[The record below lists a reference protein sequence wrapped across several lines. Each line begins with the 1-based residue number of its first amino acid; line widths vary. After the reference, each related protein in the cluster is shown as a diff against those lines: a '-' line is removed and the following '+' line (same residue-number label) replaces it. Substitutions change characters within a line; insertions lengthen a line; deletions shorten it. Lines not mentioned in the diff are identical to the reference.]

1 MRKNIYY
8 SLLLSALVTV
18 SVAEETRQVDK
29 HEHGVGELNIAVEGN
44 SIDLEFMI
52 PGADIVGFEYKA
64 KSEADVAL
72 VNDALIKFDEFNN
85 IFSIP
90 STSNC
95 NLVEAD
101 ISINQGD
108 NHKDEHNHDEH
119 DDHDEHEDDHDEHD
133 DHNEHEDEHDHDD
146 HGEHDDHDEHDEEA
160 HNEFVAHYSFNCG
173 NIKEIDRISFPYFTT
188 FPNSGEL
195 EVQFVSEIGSTSFEV
210 EGDEPFIDLKG
221 KI

>member
-64 KSEADVAL
+64 KSETDIAL
-72 VNDALIKFDEFNN
+72 VKDALIKFDEFNN
-85 IFSIP
+85 IFSVP

-119 DDHDEHEDDHDEHD
+119 DDHD
-133 DHNEHEDEHDHDD
+133 EHEDEHDHDD

>member
-72 VNDALIKFDEFNN
+72 VKDALIKFDEFNN

-108 NHKDEHNHDEH
+108 NHKDEHNHD
-119 DDHDEHEDDHDEHD
+119 
-133 DHNEHEDEHDHDD
+133 EHEDEHDHDD

>member
-64 KSEADVAL
+64 KSEADIAL
-72 VNDALIKFDEFNN
+72 VKDALIKFDEFNN

-90 STSNC
+90 IASNC

-108 NHKDEHNHDEH
+108 NHKDEHDHDEH
-119 DDHDEHEDDHDEHD
+119 DDHD
-133 DHNEHEDEHDHDD
+133 EHEDEHDHDD

>member
-1 MRKNIYY
+1 MVK
-8 SLLLSALVTV
+8 
-18 SVAEETRQVDK
+18 
-29 HEHGVGELNIAVEGN
+29 
-44 SIDLEFMI
+44 
-52 PGADIVGFEYKA
+52 
-64 KSEADVAL
+64 
-72 VNDALIKFDEFNN
+72 DALIKFDEFNN

-90 STSNC
+90 SASNC

-108 NHKDEHNHDEH
+108 NHKDEHNHDGH
-119 DDHDEHEDDHDEHD
+119 DDHDEHEDDHDEYD
-133 DHNEHEDEHDHDD
+133 DHDEHEDEHDHDD

>member
-64 KSEADVAL
+64 KSEAEIAL

-95 NLVEAD
+95 NLVEAE

-108 NHKDEHNHDEH
+108 NHKDEHNHD
-119 DDHDEHEDDHDEHD
+119 
-133 DHNEHEDEHDHDD
+133 EHEDEHDHDD

>member
-64 KSEADVAL
+64 KSEADIAL

-101 ISINQGD
+101 ISINQDD
-108 NHKDEHNHDEH
+108 NHKGEH
-119 DDHDEHEDDHDEHD
+119 DHDEHED
-133 DHNEHEDEHDHDD
+133 EHEDEHDHDD

>member
-64 KSEADVAL
+64 KSEADIAL

-108 NHKDEHNHDEH
+108 NHKGEH
-119 DDHDEHEDDHDEHD
+119 DHD
-133 DHNEHEDEHDHDD
+133 EHEDEHDHDE

>member
-64 KSEADVAL
+64 KSEADIAL
-72 VNDALIKFDEFNN
+72 VKDALT
-85 IFSIP
+85 IP
-90 STSNC
+90 SASNC

-119 DDHDEHEDDHDEHD
+119 DDHD
-133 DHNEHEDEHDHDD
+133 EHEDEHDHDD

>member
-64 KSEADVAL
+64 KSEADIAL

-119 DDHDEHEDDHDEHD
+119 DDHD
-133 DHNEHEDEHDHDD
+133 EHEDEHDHDD

>member
-64 KSEADVAL
+64 KSEADIAL

-108 NHKDEHNHDEH
+108 NHKDEH
-119 DDHDEHEDDHDEHD
+119 DDHD
-133 DHNEHEDEHDHDD
+133 EHEDEHDHDD

>member
-119 DDHDEHEDDHDEHD
+119 DDHDEHED
-133 DHNEHEDEHDHDD
+133 EHDHDD

-210 EGDEPFIDLKG
+210 EGDEPLIDLKG

>member
-64 KSEADVAL
+64 KSEADIAL

-119 DDHDEHEDDHDEHD
+119 DDHDEHEDEHD
-133 DHNEHEDEHDHDD
+133 
-146 HGEHDDHDEHDEEA
+146 HDDHDEHDEEA

>member
-64 KSEADVAL
+64 KSEADIAL

-119 DDHDEHEDDHDEHD
+119 DDHDEHEDEHDHD
-133 DHNEHEDEHDHDD
+133 DHDEHEDEHDHDD

>member
-64 KSEADVAL
+64 KSEADIAL

-90 STSNC
+90 SASNC

-108 NHKDEHNHDEH
+108 NHKDEHNHD
-119 DDHDEHEDDHDEHD
+119 
-133 DHNEHEDEHDHDD
+133 EHEDEHDHDD

>member
-64 KSEADVAL
+64 KSEADIAL
-72 VNDALIKFDEFNN
+72 VKDALIKFDEFNN

-119 DDHDEHEDDHDEHD
+119 DDHD
-133 DHNEHEDEHDHDD
+133 EHEDEHDHDD

>member
-64 KSEADVAL
+64 KSEADIAL

-90 STSNC
+90 SASNC

-108 NHKDEHNHDEH
+108 NHKDEHNHDGH
-119 DDHDEHEDDHDEHD
+119 DDHDEHEDDHDEYD
-133 DHNEHEDEHDHDD
+133 DHDEHEDEHDRQMIMMNTKIMTIMVSTTIMTSMMKKLITSLLHTT
-146 HGEHDDHDEHDEEA
+146 HLIA
-160 HNEFVAHYSFNCG
+160 
-173 NIKEIDRISFPYFTT
+173 EI
-188 FPNSGEL
+188 
-195 EVQFVSEIGSTSFEV
+195 
-210 EGDEPFIDLKG
+210 
-221 KI
+221 

>member
-119 DDHDEHEDDHDEHD
+119 DDHDEH
-133 DHNEHEDEHDHDD
+133 
-146 HGEHDDHDEHDEEA
+146 
-160 HNEFVAHYSFNCG
+160 
-173 NIKEIDRISFPYFTT
+173 
-188 FPNSGEL
+188 
-195 EVQFVSEIGSTSFEV
+195 
-210 EGDEPFIDLKG
+210 DLSL
-221 KI
+221 IHI

>member
-64 KSEADVAL
+64 KSEADIAL

-108 NHKDEHNHDEH
+108 NHKDEHDHGEHEDEHDHDDHNEH
-119 DDHDEHEDDHDEHD
+119 DDHD
-133 DHNEHEDEHDHDD
+133 EHEDEHDHDD

>member
-64 KSEADVAL
+64 KSEADIAL

-90 STSNC
+90 SASNC
-95 NLVEAD
+95 ILVEAD

-119 DDHDEHEDDHDEHD
+119 DDHDEHEDEHD
-133 DHNEHEDEHDHDD
+133 
-146 HGEHDDHDEHDEEA
+146 HDDHDEHDEEA

-195 EVQFVSEIGSTSFEV
+195 EVQFVAEIGSTSFEV

>member
-8 SLLLSALVTV
+8 SLLLSALVSV

-64 KSEADVAL
+64 KSEADIAL

-108 NHKDEHNHDEH
+108 NHKDEHNHDGH
-119 DDHDEHEDDHDEHD
+119 DDHDEHEDEHD
-133 DHNEHEDEHDHDD
+133 
-146 HGEHDDHDEHDEEA
+146 HDDHDEHDEEA

-210 EGDEPFIDLKG
+210 EGDEPFIDLEG

>member
-52 PGADIVGFEYKA
+52 PGADIVGFEYEA
-64 KSEADVAL
+64 KSEADIAL

-90 STSNC
+90 SASNC
-95 NLVEAD
+95 ILVEAD

-119 DDHDEHEDDHDEHD
+119 DDHD
-133 DHNEHEDEHDHDD
+133 EHEDEHDHDD

>member
-64 KSEADVAL
+64 KSEADIAL

-108 NHKDEHNHDEH
+108 NHKDEH
-119 DDHDEHEDDHDEHD
+119 DDHDEHEDEHD
-133 DHNEHEDEHDHDD
+133 L
-146 HGEHDDHDEHDEEA
+146 DDHDEHDEEA

>member
-64 KSEADVAL
+64 KSEADIAL

-90 STSNC
+90 SASNC
-95 NLVEAD
+95 ILVEAD

-108 NHKDEHNHDEH
+108 NHKDEHNHDER
-119 DDHDEHEDDHDEHD
+119 DDHDEHEDEHDHD
-133 DHNEHEDEHDHDD
+133 DHGEHDDHDD

>member
-64 KSEADVAL
+64 KSEADIAL
-72 VNDALIKFDEFNN
+72 VKDALIKFDEFNN

-108 NHKDEHNHDEH
+108 NHKGEH
-119 DDHDEHEDDHDEHD
+119 DHD
-133 DHNEHEDEHDHDD
+133 EHEDEHDHDD

>member
-64 KSEADVAL
+64 KSEADIAL

-119 DDHDEHEDDHDEHD
+119 DDHDEHEDEHDHD
-133 DHNEHEDEHDHDD
+133 DHGEHDDHDD